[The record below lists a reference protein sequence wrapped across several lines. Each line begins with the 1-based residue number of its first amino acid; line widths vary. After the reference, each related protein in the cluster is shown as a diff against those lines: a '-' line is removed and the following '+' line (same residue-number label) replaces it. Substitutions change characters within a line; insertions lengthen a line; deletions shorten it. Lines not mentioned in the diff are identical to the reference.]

1 MNRKKHN
8 ISRIILGLF
17 AMLGILMML
26 VKPSVSQAQEKGA
39 YDVYE
44 KEIQE
49 KEAVILFTNDV
60 HCAIEGYPKLA
71 AYKAQL
77 EEEGKNVVVVDA
89 GDAIQG
95 EAIGAQ
101 TKGSA
106 IIDIMNETG
115 YSYAVPGNH
124 EFDYGVDN
132 LLKLAASDSSKF
144 EYLSS
149 TFVDLRTNKTVFKP
163 YDIAQINGMRIAF
176 VGISTPE
183 SYIKSTPTYFQDSDG
198 NLIYGFSQDD
208 LYKTVQN
215 AVDSAR
221 SEGVDKVVA
230 IGHLGINGTTD
241 GWKSTDVIANTSGID
256 VLIDAHS
263 HEVIDGQTYKN
274 NQGENVLL
282 ASTGTKFKY
291 IGQLELKSDGTQ
303 QIELISPETID
314 VNSSDYVK
322 AAYER
327 VQKKVDDYNSQIEY
341 LYEKIGTSEIEL
353 TTNDSDSGKR
363 VIRNKETNL
372 GDYVSDAYR
381 IVTGADISLVNAGS
395 MRSSIMNGDITR
407 KSFVDVSPWHNKL
420 CVIKATGQQIL
431 DALEH
436 GARNLPQECGGF
448 LHTSGLTYEIHAYI
462 DSPVVLDENGSFKA
476 VDETKERRVSNVKV
490 NGIAIDPDKEYKV
503 ASTFYILKNGGDGFT
518 MFKNAEIV
526 KQEDIPD
533 DSEILFKYFTDN
545 LDSVISKEKYGNPYG
560 DGRIKIYD
568 NKEDVPGRTEESVDA
583 GADTDNV
590 NDNTGNADFKEDDNE
605 EIIEAKSPKT
615 ADENRSELLLLLALT
630 ASMVCMYSCNADRKI
645 RENKE

>member
-1 MNRKKHN
+1 MNRKIHRISKN
-8 ISRIILGLF
+8 IISVFVMF
-17 AMLGILMML
+17 AMMLML
-26 VKPSVSQAQEKGA
+26 ISPTVSQAQEEST
-39 YDVYE
+39 YNIYEE
-44 KEIQE
+44 KETI
-49 KEAVILFTNDV
+49 VLFTNDV

-77 EEEGKNVVVVDA
+77 EEAGKNVVVVDA

-106 IIDIMNETG
+106 IVDIMNETG

-132 LLKLAASDSSKF
+132 FLKLAASDNNKF
-144 EYLSS
+144 EYLSA

-183 SYIKSTPTYFQDSDG
+183 SYIKSTPTYFQDKDG
-198 NLIYGFSQDD
+198 NLIYGFSQDN
-208 LYKTVQN
+208 LYSAVQN

-221 SEGVDKVVA
+221 AEGVDKVIA

-241 GWKSTDVIANTSGID
+241 GWKSTDVIANTNGID

-263 HEVIDGQTYKN
+263 HEVIEGQTYKN
-274 NQGENVLL
+274 KSGENVLL

-303 QIELISPETID
+303 EIKLVSPETVDI
-314 VNSSDYVK
+314 NSSDNVK

-341 LYEKIGTSEIEL
+341 LYKKTGTSEIEL
-353 TTNDSDSGKR
+353 TTNDPDSGNR
-363 VIRNKETNL
+363 IIRNKETNL

-381 IVTGADISLVNAGS
+381 IVTGADIALVNGGS
-395 MRSSIMNGDITR
+395 MRSSVIKGDVSR
-407 KSFVDVSPWHNKL
+407 KSFIDVAPWHNKL
-420 CVIKATGQQIL
+420 CVINATGQQIL

-462 DSPVVLDENGSFKA
+462 DSPVILDESGSFKA
-476 VDETKERRVSNVKV
+476 IDDTKERRVGNVKV

-503 ASTFYILKNGGDGFT
+503 ASTLYLLKNGGDGFT

-526 KQEDIPD
+526 KQEGISD
-533 DSEILFKYFTDN
+533 DSEILLKYLTDN
-545 LDSVISKEKYGNPYG
+545 LDSVISREKYGNYDG

-568 NKEDVPGRTEESVDA
+568 NKEDVPAERKET
-583 GADTDNV
+583 DTNNDNV
-590 NDNTGNADFKEDDNE
+590 NN
-605 EIIEAKSPKT
+605 KT
-615 ADENRSELLLLLALT
+615 AGIDVIEQANQQVIESASPQTGDGKSYELLLLLALT
-630 ASMVCMYSCNADRKI
+630 ASMVCVYSCNVSGKSRGNNSK
-645 RENKE
+645 